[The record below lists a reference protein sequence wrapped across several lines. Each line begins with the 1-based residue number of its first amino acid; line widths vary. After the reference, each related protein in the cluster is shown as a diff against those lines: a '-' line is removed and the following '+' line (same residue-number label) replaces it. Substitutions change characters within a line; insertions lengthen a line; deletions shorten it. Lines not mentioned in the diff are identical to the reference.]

1 MRKKTSA
8 LGISI
13 LIIGLLI
20 LAFPSFNTSATTV
33 DIYTYNLSSSESKN
47 VLTPGD
53 STFYA
58 QSMSPNYSFKLN
70 VLSTDVVQLE
80 ILVLSQNAT
89 VQTPIFSQQ
98 GISFTQTVAVE
109 TTGTYDVNITNTS
122 TSTVTLSGNVI
133 AQRPETSAQ
142 ITNQYA
148 FLGFLIML
156 AGAAIVAFGIFRK
169 PRVDLKSRRAKRSS
183 S

>member
-20 LAFPSFNTSATTV
+20 LAFPSFNTFEATV
-33 DIYTYNLSSSESKN
+33 DIYTWTIPQNILAPQN
-47 VLTPGD
+47 

-58 QSMSPNYSFKLN
+58 QSMSPRYSFKLN

-89 VQTPIFSQQ
+89 VQTPIFSHQ
-98 GISFTQTVAVE
+98 GTSFTQTVVVS

>member
-1 MRKKTSA
+1 MRKKTTA
-8 LGISI
+8 LGIFI

-33 DIYTYNLSSSESKN
+33 DIYTWTIPQNI
-47 VLTPGD
+47 LTPQN

-58 QSMSPNYSFKLN
+58 QSMSPRYSFKLN
-70 VLSTDVVQLE
+70 VLSTDVVQLD
-80 ILVLSQNAT
+80 ISVLSQNAT
-89 VQTPIFSQQ
+89 VQTPIFSHQAT
-98 GISFTQTVAVE
+98 SFTQTVVVS

-122 TSTVTLSGNVI
+122 TSTVTLSGNVV

-142 ITNQYA
+142 IINQYA
-148 FLGFLIML
+148 FPGFLITL
-156 AGAAIVAFGIFRK
+156 VGIVIVAFGIFRK
-169 PRVDLKSRRAKRSS
+169 PRADLRSRRAKRSS